1 MLTDDVRYGTTTLQ
15 SFNSRVDTLL
25 ERKLRSNTLQ
35 IFCTNSCVLIGQV
48 QLIALRFAGQC
59 IGHYIEWAFP
69 VNDSYGQLIHPLK
82 PARLTS
88 T

>member
-15 SFNSRVDTLL
+15 GFNSRVDTLL
-25 ERKLRSNTLQ
+25 ERKLRGNTLQ
-35 IFCTNSCVLIGQV
+35 IFRTYGCVLVGQV
-48 QLIALRFAGQC
+48 QLIALRFARQG